1 MDIERAITELQI
13 VTGVVTND
21 LEYLVYLLLK
31 DGSYFNDKIEQDTLK
46 SAKELITKPNL
57 VVPSVKDWFSNL

>member
-21 LEYLVYLLLK
+21 LDYLVYLLLK
-31 DGSYFNDKIEQDTLK
+31 DGSYFSERVKQDTLK
-46 SAKELITKPNL
+46 SARELITKPDL
-57 VVPSVKDWFSNL
+57 VVPSVKDWFSKL

>member
-46 SAKELITKPNL
+46 SAKELITNPDL